1 MKMPLSLDGLSWT
14 IRQRCTGQI
23 KDRHGPFWHLTV
35 KLQRLMLDISKKA
48 SITLFPIST
57 DALHSSTV
65 FFLPMP
71 FHWQNATKISETGG
85 RSAKGFGQ
93 DNMGNCLSSQNSI
106 TICCFHYSGE
116 TVQRFNAEQQHG
128 DCSVR

>member
-1 MKMPLSLDGLSWT
+1 MPLSLDGLSWT

-48 SITLFPIST
+48 SITLFPIKYRRTAFLNS
-57 DALHSSTV
+57 
-65 FFLPMP
+65 FFYQCLSIGK
-71 FHWQNATKISETGG
+71 NATKISETGG

-93 DNMGNCLSSQNSI
+93 DNMGNCISSQNSI
-106 TICCFHYSGE
+106 TICCFHYLGE

-128 DCSVR
+128 GLFC